1 MCQGCQ
7 KNSHTLMMNAEDT
20 LENSVMNGKEAH
32 KPLSDEEFDLLRKF
46 IYEHTGI
53 SLADHKRAL
62 VYSRLA
68 KRLRFHGINSYSAY
82 YELLVDSDPD
92 GNELG
97 EMINAITTNKTD
109 FYRESHHFDFL
120 TEQIIPSIKQQ
131 AIATNDKKIR
141 IWSTASST
149 GQEPY
154 TIAMTVMDSL
164 NDANNWDAKIL
175 ATDIDTNVLA
185 YAENGVYNQ
194 DQSEQLPEDKL
205 QRYFR
210 KSRGGQEGLV
220 MAKPALKSLITFRQL
235 NLLSDPWPIRG
246 PFDVIFCR
254 NVIIYFDKPT
264 QQRLIT
270 RLGELL
276 KPKGY
281 LMLGHSEAL
290 HSIEHNFE
298 HLGKNIYVLK

>member
-1 MCQGCQ
+1 MCQEYRNNG
-7 KNSHTLMMNAEDT
+7 HTLMMNAENT
-20 LENSVMNGKEAH
+20 LENSAMNNNAAH
-32 KPLSDEEFDLLRKF
+32 KPLTDEEFDLLRKF

-68 KRLRFHGINSYSAY
+68 RRLRFHGMNSYGKY
-82 YELLVDSDPD
+82 YELLIDGDPD

-97 EMINAITTNKTD
+97 EMISAITTNKTD
-109 FYRESHHFDFL
+109 FYRENHHFDFL
-120 TEQIIPSIKQQ
+120 AEQIIPSIKQQ
-131 AIATNDKKIR
+131 AIATNDRKIR
-141 IWSTASST
+141 IWSAASST

-154 TIAMTVMDSL
+154 TIAMTLLDTLDNV
-164 NDANNWDAKIL
+164 NNWDAKIL

-185 YAENGVYNQ
+185 YAESGVYNQ

-210 KSRGGQEGLV
+210 KSRGDQEGLI
-220 MAKPALKSLITFRQL
+220 MAKPVLKSLIAFRQL
-235 NLLSDPWPIRG
+235 NLLSEPWPIRG

-254 NVIIYFDKPT
+254 NVIIYFDRPT

-270 RLGELL
+270 RLSQLL
-276 KPKGY
+276 KPEGY

-290 HSIEHNFE
+290 HSIEHKLE

>member
-1 MCQGCQ
+1 
-7 KNSHTLMMNAEDT
+7 MMNAEDT
-20 LENSVMNGKEAH
+20 LKNQAINTMGGH
-32 KPLSDEEFDLLRKF
+32 KPLTDEEFNLLREF

-68 KRLRFHGINSYSAY
+68 KRLRFHKINSYGEY
-82 YELLVDSDPD
+82 YQMLLDGDPD
-92 GNELG
+92 GQELI
-97 EMINAITTNKTD
+97 EMTNAITTNKTE

-120 TEQIIPSIKQQ
+120 ADQIIPSIMQN
-131 AIATNDKKIR
+131 ATSTKSKKIR
-141 IWSTASST
+141 IWCAASST

-154 TIAMTVMDSL
+154 TIAMTLLDTL
-164 NDANNWDAKIL
+164 NDIKSWDSKVL
-175 ATDIDTNVLA
+175 ATDIDTSVLT
-185 YAENGVYNQ
+185 YAENGIYNQ
-194 DQSEQLPEDKL
+194 DQSAQLPEDKL
-205 QRYFR
+205 QRYFQ

-220 MAKPALKSLITFRQL
+220 MAKPTLKSLITFRQL
-235 NLLSDPWPIRG
+235 NLLSEPWPMKD

-270 RLGELL
+270 RMGELL
-276 KPKGY
+276 NPKGY